1 MELRQLK
8 YFVTVAEELNFRRAA
23 EKLYMEQPPLSRQI
37 RKLEKELE
45 VELFH
50 RSKKFGVTLTDAGK
64 ALLNEAKLTLAQAE
78 RAAQAVQQTK
88 LHNKLTIGF
97 SICTFNQLLPNLV
110 QTFHQQFPDVNVTL
124 TEMSQT
130 AQIQAL
136 LDRKIDIGFVHAP
149 ISHRDLQTVTIYS
162 ESLLVALPPTV
173 TIYSES
179 LLVALPPNHPMVDRD
194 QIELR
199 SLADE
204 PFLLCT
210 ESVKPDLYSQIL
222 QLCAQAE
229 FQPKIV
235 QEASPPEVLLGL
247 VASGMGISLIVA
259 NVKTRHTAEVVY
271 RPLTVPTPILAIAA
285 AWHQNA
291 LSPILENFL
300 ALVKLM

>member
-50 RSKKFGVTLTDAGK
+50 RSKKFGVTLTEAGK
-64 ALLNEAKLTLAQAE
+64 ALFNEAKLTLAQAE
-78 RAAQAVQQTK
+78 QAARAARQTK

-149 ISHRDLQTVTIYS
+149 ISHRDLQTVTIH
-162 ESLLVALPPTV
+162 
-173 TIYSES
+173 SES
-179 LLVALPPNHPMVDRD
+179 LLVALPPNHPMTH
-194 QIELR
+194 QEKIELR

-204 PFLLCT
+204 PFLLCP
-210 ESVKPDLYSQIL
+210 ESVKPDFYSQIL
-222 QLCAQAE
+222 QLCNQSG
-229 FQPKIV
+229 FQPRIV

-271 RPLTVPTPILAIAA
+271 RPLTIPTPILAIAA

-291 LSPILENFL
+291 LSPTLENFL
-300 ALVKLM
+300 ALIKPI

>member
-37 RKLEKELE
+37 RKLEEELK

-50 RSKKFGVTLTDAGK
+50 RSKKFGVSLTDAGQ

-78 RAAQAVQQTK
+78 RAAQAAQQTQLDK
-88 LHNKLTIGF
+88 KLTIGF

-110 QTFHQQFPDVNVTL
+110 QTFCQQFPDVNVTL

-130 AQIQAL
+130 EQIKAL
-136 LDRKIDIGFVHAP
+136 IERKIDIGFLYAP
-149 ISHRDLQTVTIYS
+149 ISHKDIQTFTMHS
-162 ESLLVALPPTV
+162 ESLLVALPPD
-173 TIYSES
+173 
-179 LLVALPPNHPMVDRD
+179 HPMADREK
-194 QIELR
+194 IELR

-204 PFLLCT
+204 PFLLCP
-210 ESVKPDLYSQIL
+210 ESVKPELYSQIL
-222 QLCAQAE
+222 QLCAQAG

-259 NVKTRHTAEVVY
+259 NVKTRHNAEVVY
-271 RPLTVPTPILAIAA
+271 RPLTVPTPILEIVAT
-285 AWHQNA
+285 WHNHSN
-291 LSPILENFL
+291 SPVLNNFL
-300 ALVKLM
+300 VLAKQIQGTTTT

>member
-8 YFVTVAEELNFRRAA
+8 YFVAVAEELNFRRAA

-37 RKLEKELE
+37 RKLEEELK

-78 RAAQAVQQTK
+78 RAAQAAQQTK
-88 LHNKLTIGF
+88 LDKKLTIGF

-110 QTFHQQFPDVNVTL
+110 QTFRRKFPDVNVTL
-124 TEMSQT
+124 TEMSQQE
-130 AQIQAL
+130 QIQAL
-136 LDRKIDIGFVHAP
+136 LDRKIDVGFVHAP
-149 ISHRDLQTVTIYS
+149 ISHQDIQTVTIYS
-162 ESLLVALPPTV
+162 ESLLVALPPD
-173 TIYSES
+173 
-179 LLVALPPNHPMVDRD
+179 HPMADREK
-194 QIELR
+194 IELR

-204 PFLLCT
+204 PFLLCP

-222 QLCAQAE
+222 QLCNQSG

-247 VASGMGISLIVA
+247 VASGMGISLIVE
-259 NVKTRHTAEVVY
+259 NVKTRHNAEVVY

-285 AWHQNA
+285 AWQHNYI
-291 LSPILENFL
+291 SPILKDFL
-300 ALVKLM
+300 ALLKPTKK